1 MTAADARH
9 SETSASE
16 PPVPP
21 RVGRAAPRSP
31 RVASAWL
38 LRTSAFAAALAGIVG
53 VLVAP
58 GVRGN
63 TGEPTVIVVD
73 WASATLDAFLM
84 GALMALWLDATLELM
99 RTHEIPVAVRI
110 ALSGGGAATAALAA
124 MALLEHEHPP
134 AALSLLIAS
143 AASVVAL
150 AGATSAITAPHTR
163 AVAGVLLAF
172 AFASIARLAAWEMA
186 THAGETA
193 NLALFGWSRV
203 FATVGVMLE
212 ACGQMIAVVW
222 LSSRGRWAG
231 QLGLSLALFGAV
243 GLTYAV
249 AQGMH
254 SGAAL
259 WQAIIHSSLADAPG
273 IPRPYRLDAFA
284 ILFRRPF
291 SWLWWPRLSPT
302 RSRRS
307 SPRWRWRSSREA
319 HSTLRCVLYA
329 RSWRRSGPP
338 WRLWMDGRCGA
349 R

>member
-1 MTAADARH
+1 
-9 SETSASE
+9 
-16 PPVPP
+16 
-21 RVGRAAPRSP
+21 
-31 RVASAWL
+31 

-284 ILFRRPF
+284 IFLVSSSLLLALVAAAQPNQVAA
-291 SWLWWPRLSPT
+291 LVAAMALALV
-302 RSRRS
+302 SRGAFDAPLRALCAVVAAQ
-307 SPRWRWRSSREA
+307 WA
-319 HSTLRCVLYA
+319 TLAAL
-329 RSWRRSGPP
+329 
-338 WRLWMDGRCGA
+338 DGRA
-349 R
+349 MWRTLIDDRTRRLVD